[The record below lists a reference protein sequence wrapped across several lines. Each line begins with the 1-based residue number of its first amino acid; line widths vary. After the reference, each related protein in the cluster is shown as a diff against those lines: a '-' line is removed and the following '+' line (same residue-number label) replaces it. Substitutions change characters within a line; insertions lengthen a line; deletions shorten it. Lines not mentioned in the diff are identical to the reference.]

1 MAFPHGRLPLQSQR
15 LLFRT
20 LMTLFLV
27 TMGSINNGGRTLFV
41 RAQATTGSDD
51 AVWARV
57 QAAGTLH
64 VGTAADYLP
73 FGYHTENGQLD
84 GYDIALS
91 RALGEVL
98 GVNVEITDMAFDGLF
113 GALQLGQID
122 VAIAALSPTPEREAL
137 VDFTNIYYVG
147 QDALIAS
154 KGSALVINSVNELAG
169 YRVGVQRGSAYA
181 DWLQDTLV
189 KPGIMPLENLLVY
202 ATIPPALRDMSQ
214 RRVDLI
220 MMDAA
225 PAQTYV
231 DRGSVKLVAEG
242 FNKQR
247 FAMAVPKGE
256 SALREQLNSALAEL
270 QADGRMGLL
279 AQRYLPLTAGQL
291 QPLPT
296 PEPTATSLPSCIDG
310 AAIVGHL
317 TLDDQNMSAPAM
329 LEPGQAFQKGW
340 RLRNV
345 GTCSW
350 EGSYMLAYAGD
361 GDPAA
366 QMGGVP
372 IPVVG
377 TVAPG
382 QEFDFYANLVAP
394 IAPGCYQGFWA
405 MRNRQGIGF
414 GERTWVGINVTD
426 PTLPP
431 STPTPNP
438 STAGAF
444 TVDRATI
451 RSGECVTFKW
461 RVDNVAAV
469 YFYALGADWSQFGVG
484 GYDQRALCP
493 VNTTTY
499 ELRVIGLNSA
509 TTTRQIT
516 VHIEGEAIPQIRRF
530 DLSPSDRITLPQC
543 VTLIWDVEGKV
554 NQVLLRRNGNTLWAN
569 APLIGSLQDCP
580 QEAGSVD
587 YTLQARGESSGYEVQ
602 RILQVYR

>member
-1 MAFPHGRLPLQSQR
+1 MVSAYGRRQLLLQTLLVLLLLTVHKGGNPLVAR
-15 LLFRT
+15 
-20 LMTLFLV
+20 
-27 TMGSINNGGRTLFV
+27 G
-41 RAQATTGSDD
+41 QATGGSDD

-57 QAAGTLH
+57 QATGTLR

-91 RALGEVL
+91 RALGTVL

-122 VAIAALSPTPEREAL
+122 VAIAALSPTPERAAL

-147 QDALIAS
+147 QDALIAG

-181 DWLQDTLV
+181 DWLQETLV
-189 KPGIMPLENLLVY
+189 QPGIMPPENLLVY
-202 ATIPPALRDMSQ
+202 ATIPPALRDMTQ
-214 RRVDLI
+214 RRIDLI

-225 PAQTYV
+225 PAETYV

-247 FAMAVPKGE
+247 FAMAVPKG
-256 SALREQLNSALAEL
+256 ADTLREALNSALAEL
-270 QADGRMGLL
+270 QADGQMNAL
-279 AQRYLPLTAGQL
+279 AQRYLPLTADQL

-296 PEPTATSLPSCIDG
+296 PEPTATPLPSCIDG
-310 AAIVGHL
+310 AAFVGHL
-317 TLDDQNMSAPAM
+317 TLDDQNMRAPTVFA
-329 LEPGQAFQKGW
+329 PGQAFQKGW

-345 GTCSW
+345 GTCPWDS
-350 EGSYMLAYAGD
+350 GYTLAYAGD
-361 GDPAA
+361 GDPIA

-372 IPVVG
+372 APVVG

-382 QEFDFYANLVAP
+382 QEFAFYANLVAP
-394 IAPGCYQGFWA
+394 FAPGTYRGFWS
-405 MRNRQGIGF
+405 MRNSQGIGF
-414 GERTWVGINVTD
+414 GDRTWVGITVTD
-426 PTLPP
+426 PTIPP
-431 STPTPNP
+431 PTPTPDP
-438 STAGAF
+438 AVAGQFYA
-444 TVDRATI
+444 DRASV
-451 RSGECVTFKW
+451 RPGECVNFFW

-469 YFYALGADWSQFGVG
+469 YFYELGADWPQFGVG
-484 GYDQRALCP
+484 GHDQRARCP

-499 ELRVIGLNSA
+499 ELRVIDLNNT

-516 VHIEGEAIPQIRRF
+516 IRVEGEQVPQIRRF

-543 VTLIWDVEGKV
+543 VTLIWDVQGQV
-554 NQVLLRRNGNTLWAN
+554 NQVILRRNGSTLWAS

-580 QEAGSVD
+580 QEPGTID
-587 YTLQARGESSGYEVQ
+587 YVLEARGNSSAYEVH
-602 RILQVYR
+602 RALQVDR